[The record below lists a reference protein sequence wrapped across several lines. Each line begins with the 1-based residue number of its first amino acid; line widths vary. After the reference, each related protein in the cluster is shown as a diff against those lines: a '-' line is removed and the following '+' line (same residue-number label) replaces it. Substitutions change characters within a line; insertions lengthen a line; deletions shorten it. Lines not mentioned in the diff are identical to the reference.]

1 MRLMSLLDPSG
12 GPARPGLACV
22 LLLTALIVVGISC
35 GTGEAPQAD
44 EKEPASAAEGFVPV
58 NGDGKLYY
66 QVRGEGHPVVLIHG
80 GSTHV
85 GMWDDQFDVL
95 ARHFKVVRYDVRG
108 FGRSSSSQVG
118 HSQWHD
124 LRKLLEHLG
133 IERTHIVGLSLG
145 GRIAVD
151 FALEDPEKVAHLVLA
166 GPGLSG
172 WQFEPAEW
180 INEVR
185 AAKEAGD
192 KRAATEAWLRSPYL
206 TAIMEDPE
214 LAERIRQISY
224 DTEHSWV
231 QNLRAVQLTPPA
243 VERLSELKAPA
254 LLILGS
260 RDANDAH
267 RIVDFIA
274 GNAPNAQTIIV
285 EGAGHMVN
293 MERPEEFNRAV
304 LDFLPR

>member
-1 MRLMSLLDPSG
+1 MRLMSLLDPSRS
-12 GPARPGLACV
+12 PALVCG
-22 LLLTALIVVGISC
+22 LLLTALIVLGISC
-35 GTGEAPQAD
+35 AAGDAPPAG
-44 EKEPASAAEGFVPV
+44 EKEPAPAAEGFVPV

-95 ARHFKVVRYDVRG
+95 ARHYRVVRYDVRG
-108 FGRSSSSQVG
+108 YGRSSSSQVG

-185 AAKEAGD
+185 AAREAGD

-231 QNLRAVQLTPPA
+231 QNSRAVRLTPPA

-267 RIVDFIA
+267 RIVDLIA
-274 GNAPNAQTIIV
+274 GNAPNAQKLIV

-293 MERPEEFNRAV
+293 MERPDEFNRAV